1 MGYKDLVNRFSVT
14 PPGRWLARRVLSPL
28 DPLVYRLTGGRFT
41 AAGPPTIPQIILTTT
56 GRKSGKRRSV
66 QLGFLRDGKDYFVV
80 ASNFGQAHHPAWAY
94 NLAAEPEATVT
105 DGPREVPVRAERL
118 SAEEKALVWP
128 RLEAVVP
135 QYRVYITRTDRDI
148 RVFRLR
154 PTR

>member
-14 PPGRWLARRVLSPL
+14 PPGRWLTRRILSPL

-66 QLGFLRDGKDYFVV
+66 QLGVLRDGKEYFVV
-80 ASNFGQAHHPAWAY
+80 ASNFGQSNHPAWAY
-94 NLAAEPEATVT
+94 NLDAEPKATVT
-105 DGPREVPVRAERL
+105 DGAHEVAVRAERL

-154 PTR
+154 PTP